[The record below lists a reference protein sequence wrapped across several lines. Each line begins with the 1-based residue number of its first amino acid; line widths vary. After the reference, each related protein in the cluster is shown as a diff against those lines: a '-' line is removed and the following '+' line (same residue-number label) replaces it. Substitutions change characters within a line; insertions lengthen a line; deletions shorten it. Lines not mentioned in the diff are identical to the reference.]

1 MNITVFASHGGSD
14 MQAIID
20 GCKSKKIKATVV
32 AVIGNNA
39 DSFAMERARREGIDY
54 YCLSHKEIEDQ
65 SELAQRMLGIMESH
79 KTDMIFLAGY
89 MRKLDDVILK
99 EYKNRVFNIHP
110 ALLPKYGGK
119 GMYGIHVHEAVIN
132 AGEKVS
138 GVTIHRV
145 NEQYDSG
152 DVVAQAE
159 VPVLEGDTAETLAE
173 RVLKREH
180 EFLVEIISEIA
191 EGKIKLGI

>member
-1 MNITVFASHGGSD
+1 MGS
-14 MQAIID
+14 
-20 GCKSKKIKATVV
+20 
-32 AVIGNNA
+32 
-39 DSFAMERARREGIDY
+39 
-54 YCLSHKEIEDQ
+54 
-65 SELAQRMLGIMESH
+65 
-79 KTDMIFLAGY
+79 
-89 MRKLDDVILK
+89 
-99 EYKNRVFNIHP
+99 
-110 ALLPKYGGK
+110 
-119 GMYGIHVHEAVIN
+119 N

-152 DVVAQAE
+152 DIVAQAE